1 MSPDRFEHL
10 LSLVAPLIS
19 KQTTRFRKPISAE
32 QRLVV
37 TLRYLAIG
45 ETQQSLRFGYQIGK
59 ATMSKIFTETL
70 YIRNF
75 KRPVFKN
82 TKLSK
87 GMTEY
92 FKGFSG

>member
-1 MSPDRFEHL
+1 MSPDRLEHL

-45 ETQQSLRFGYQIGK
+45 ETQQSLRFVYQIGK
-59 ATMSKIFTETL
+59 ATMSKIFAETSETIFETL
-70 YIRNF
+70 KDQFLKAPNCQ
-75 KRPVFKN
+75 K
-82 TKLSK
+82 
-87 GMTEY
+87 E
-92 FKGFSG
+92 